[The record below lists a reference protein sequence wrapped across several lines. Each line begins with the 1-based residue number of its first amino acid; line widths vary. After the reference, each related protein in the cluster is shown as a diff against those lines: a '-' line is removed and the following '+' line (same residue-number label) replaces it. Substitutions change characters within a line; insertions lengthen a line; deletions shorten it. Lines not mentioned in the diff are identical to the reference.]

1 VSSPEPLHT
10 SRIGVIG
17 DVHAEHGRLVETLAF
32 LESRGVETI
41 ICTGDIVD
49 GSGCPDTC
57 VDLLLDHNVSVV
69 RGNHDRWIVEDKA
82 RHIPDAHTLDALSER
97 TADYLAN
104 LPGWIDI
111 DTVAGRL
118 LLCHGIVDNDL
129 RKVWPGTQRMP
140 IERSH
145 ELDDLIADREFRFV
159 INGHMHFKTI
169 IHFHDLTLINAG
181 TITGQYWPGFST
193 IDFGTGTID
202 AFTFSDAGIMPSKT
216 TELDPCDLHES
227 ESWQDTQCFA
237 GDWMP
242 RLLLGSE

>member
-1 VSSPEPLHT
+1 
-10 SRIGVIG
+10 VIG
-17 DVHAEHGRLVETLAF
+17 DVHAEHQRLAETLAF
-32 LESRGVETI
+32 LERQGVETI

-49 GSGCPDTC
+49 GSGRPDSC
-57 VDLLLDHNVSVV
+57 VKLLLDHNVQVV

-82 RHIPDAHTLDALSER
+82 RHIPDAHMLGELSEQ
-97 TADYLAN
+97 TAEYLAN
-104 LPGWIDI
+104 LPGQIDI

-118 LLCHGIVDNDL
+118 LLCHGIADNDL

-145 ELDDLIADREFRFV
+145 ELDGLIADNEYRYV

-181 TITGQYWPGFST
+181 TITGQHWPGFST
-193 IDFGTGTID
+193 IDFDTCTID
-202 AFTFSDAGIMPSKT
+202 AFTFADAGIKPSKT
-216 TELDPCDLHES
+216 TELDPCDLQES

-237 GDWMP
+237 GNWQP
-242 RLLLGSE
+242 RLLLG